1 MHIKSNASTLSDL
14 HKKKNL
20 LSKYYDLGLKFQSKP
35 LNRIGRRKAVNK
47 KYQVFVSSTYKDL
60 KEERL
65 AVTQFL
71 LKMGFIP
78 VGMEQFPASNMS
90 QMEYIKMMLDSCDYY
105 LLILA
110 GKYGTI
116 DVDGVGFTEKEYDY
130 AIANNIPVMSILIK
144 DIGKLASEK
153 CEETDT
159 GRALLKSFRDK
170 VSAGKMVD
178 FYTDIGS
185 LTSAVGAAVYL
196 CVQSFPAK
204 GWIRGDSTDGAED
217 IEAKIEEYL
226 HKHTTTKE
234 DIEALFANATI
245 ILDGGNASS
254 HTEKKTTESPCD
266 TISMAGART
275 LVEELAKKLPE
286 VEWGEF

>member
-1 MHIKSNASTLSDL
+1 M
-14 HKKKNL
+14 
-20 LSKYYDLGLKFQSKP
+20 
-35 LNRIGRRKAVNK
+35 NR
-47 KYQVFVSSTYKDL
+47 KYQVFVSSTYRDL

-116 DVDGVGFTEKEYDY
+116 DTDGIGFTEKEYDY

-153 CEETDT
+153 CEQTDE
-159 GRALLKSFRDK
+159 GRALLKNFRNK

-185 LTSAVGAAVYL
+185 LTSAVGAAVYS
-196 CVQSFPAK
+196 CVQNFPGK
-204 GWIRGDSTDGAED
+204 GWIRGDTTDGATD
-217 IEAKIEEYL
+217 IEAKIEQYL
-226 HKHTTTKE
+226 HEHTASKE
-234 DIEALFANATI
+234 NIEALFAGDTI
-245 ILDGGNASS
+245 ILDGGNAGSHIEESS
-254 HTEKKTTESPCD
+254 TVSSRNTV
-266 TISMAGART
+266 SMAGAHT
-275 LVEELAKKLPE
+275 MVEELTKKLPKI
-286 VEWGEF
+286 EWGEF